1 MNSSLMRIS
10 EGRKE
15 MLSPADVA
23 PVLGCHPYTINVM
36 ARADPARLG
45 FPVCMIGNR
54 VKIPRRAFLRW
65 AGYEE
70 GENNA
75 HKDQGQ
81 A

>member
-1 MNSSLMRIS
+1 MVSRMQANDILARIAASS
-10 EGRKE
+10 KE

-23 PVLGCHPYTINVM
+23 PVLGCNPYAINVM
-36 ARADPARLG
+36 AKAEPERLG

-70 GENNA
+70 GRA
-75 HKDQGQ
+75 
-81 A
+81 